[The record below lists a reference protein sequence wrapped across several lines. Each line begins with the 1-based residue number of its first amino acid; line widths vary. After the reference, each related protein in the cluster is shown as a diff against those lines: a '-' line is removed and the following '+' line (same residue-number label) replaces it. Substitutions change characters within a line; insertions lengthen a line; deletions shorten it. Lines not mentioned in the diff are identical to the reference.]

1 MAALLGFIAVYTV
14 GLFVYGHAVGSSLTN
29 LYTVINAVLFV
40 VFWLIHRSVRF
51 PLPVLWGLAL
61 IGLGNMLGGVLLVNG
76 EPLYMTPVL
85 GSMRY
90 DKIFHAAASAIGVW
104 ACWVALRAWAG
115 PESSRGGLMVAS
127 LLMLMGAGAFV
138 ELGEF
143 AGTAFNPD
151 VNVGD
156 YGNNM
161 LDMVANLVGGL
172 VGLTVIAF
180 WSSAAAARIAPGA
193 DSTAP
198 EVP

>member
-1 MAALLGFIAVYTV
+1 MGALLGFIAIYTI
-14 GLFVYGHAVGSSLTN
+14 GLFAYGQAVGSPLTN
-29 LYTVINAVLFV
+29 LYTIINVVLFG
-40 VFWLIHRSVRF
+40 VFWLLHRSVRF

-61 IGLGNMLGGVLLVNG
+61 VGLGNMLGGVLLVDGN
-76 EPLYMTPVL
+76 PLYLTPVL

-104 ACWVALRAWAG
+104 ACWVALRSWAG
-115 PESSRGGLMVAS
+115 SEPNRSGLMIAS
-127 LLMLMGAGAFV
+127 LLMVMGAGAFV
-138 ELGEF
+138 ELAEF
-143 AGTAFNPD
+143 AGTAVNPD

-161 LDMVANLVGGL
+161 LDIVANLVGGL

-180 WSSAAAARIAPGA
+180 WSSAAAATISPGA